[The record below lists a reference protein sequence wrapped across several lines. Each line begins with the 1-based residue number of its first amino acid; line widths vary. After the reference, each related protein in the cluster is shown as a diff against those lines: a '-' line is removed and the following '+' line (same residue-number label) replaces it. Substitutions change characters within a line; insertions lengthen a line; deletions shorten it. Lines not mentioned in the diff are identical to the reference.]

1 MQIILVKDGL
11 PVDFAVPDGVELGVF
26 IEVTG
31 EATLAR
37 ACELSTTTPWLLVEF
52 LQDPSKIPLEI
63 LLAAADQASGEL
75 ITVVADLE
83 DAEVTL
89 NVLQRG
95 PEGVLLTPT
104 QVGQATQLV
113 SICSDTVEDLQLE
126 IEIVGKPRAGRTR
139 VRRYLLGR
147 ASSSARIRPA

>member
-37 ACELSTTTPWLLVEF
+37 LRAVDHDAVAARRIPAGPE
-52 LQDPSKIPLEI
+52 QDPARDPAGRCRSGVGR
-63 LLAAADQASGEL
+63 ADHGRRRP
-75 ITVVADLE
+75 E

-126 IEIVGKPRAGRTR
+126 EIEIVATHLGPGER
-139 VRRYLLGR
+139 VRRYLL
-147 ASSSARIRPA
+147 ALRP